1 MGINDFPMTP
11 PKRPV
16 EVTGIWLDAHS
27 GRIRVRAEIGGEWRT
42 VIEETNSEGHISHIV
57 EPSGMLKAPLSV
69 ELEDK
74 NG

>member
-11 PKRPV
+11 PKHPV

-42 VIEETNSEGHISHIV
+42 VIEEANTEGHISHIV
-57 EPSGMLKAPLSV
+57 EPAGMVKCPPSV
-69 ELEDK
+69 ELK
-74 NG
+74 GA